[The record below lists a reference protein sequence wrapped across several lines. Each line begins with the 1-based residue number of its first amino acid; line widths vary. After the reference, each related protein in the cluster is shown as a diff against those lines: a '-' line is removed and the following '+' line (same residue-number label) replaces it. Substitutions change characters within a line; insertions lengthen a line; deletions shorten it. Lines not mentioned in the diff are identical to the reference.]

1 MDMLVL
7 LLGENDEDEDQ
18 WLSRAEVTKSEEVS
32 IDAKYTM

>member
-18 WLSRAEVTKSEEVS
+18 WLSRAEVAKSEEVS